1 MDVKWDPP
9 KSLNYLVNSN
19 PVRISTK
26 NLKQEKEKST
36 YDHPHAI
43 PFFSSI
49 SFLAPTPTIPETLPS
64 ASASKQDRKEDKQ
77 LTQKVTQT
85 KQVKNVEEKDHQFP
99 LFQRNPSVKPHESRY
114 NLPRTKTLRSPIP
127 PPDTQHPVNPTSRTL
142 QQPHKPAQSIPHTL
156 EEIRTVGSNREGHR
170 PQVRPGG
177 VLHEAVS
184 DRDIVAAPIADTWRR
199 PWR

>member
-1 MDVKWDPP
+1 M
-9 KSLNYLVNSN
+9 
-19 PVRISTK
+19 
-26 NLKQEKEKST
+26 
-36 YDHPHAI
+36 
-43 PFFSSI
+43 
-49 SFLAPTPTIPETLPS
+49 
-64 ASASKQDRKEDKQ
+64 
-77 LTQKVTQT
+77 
-85 KQVKNVEEKDHQFP
+85 EEKDHQFP

-114 NLPRTKTLRSPIP
+114 NLPRTKTLRSTIP

-199 PWR
+199 PWRWQQEVSEAGIGVPGHVKTDGWDRSIARRLDRGERVPSLRIISSYRPHGREREREGDLLNMGLITLIKGLRWEENPLIERI